1 MAKYLRVY
9 SDIHLDF
16 DIPCDSKGHPL
27 VPYTSVKQV
36 WAPSVL
42 PQDSESILVLA
53 GDLWTDNLP
62 FKMTA
67 DGCSWIG
74 YVAKRFEHVVV
85 VLGNHDY
92 WGLSLQS
99 AVRKAR
105 EHCAT
110 LPNVTFLERDTLVHS
125 GVKFVGGTLWTD
137 FNRSPII
144 AELCAS
150 KMGNDFRRITYGDT
164 RVRRRVR
171 HTDFFDL
178 HRQTA
183 KYIFS
188 NCKAD
193 EPGQKVVIVTHM
205 CPHEESLDSMRKYDD
220 TDHWYYSNLTE
231 SMQTHCKDVNL
242 WVHGHVHEP
251 KRYNA
256 AWGMWVFSNPRG
268 YEKVDGNGEGYDPHH
283 LLEISAL

>member
-1 MAKYLRVY
+1 LRVY

-16 DIPCDSKGHPL
+16 DIPCNDKGRPL
-27 VPYTSVKQV
+27 VPYTRVEQV

-42 PQDSESILVLA
+42 LQDSESILILA

-62 FKMTA
+62 FKVTA
-67 DGCSWIG
+67 DGRSWISN
-74 YVAKRFEHVVV
+74 VAKRFEHVIV

-105 EHCAT
+105 KHCAA
-110 LPNVTFLERDTLVHS
+110 LPNVTLLERDTLVHS
-125 GVKFVGGTLWTD
+125 GVKFLGGTLWTD

-144 AELCAS
+144 AEHIA
-150 KMGNDFRRITYGDT
+150 KTMGNDFRHITYGDT

-183 KYIFS
+183 KYIFT

-205 CPHEESLDSMRKYDD
+205 TPHYESLDTARRADD
-220 TDHWYYSNLTE
+220 TDYWYFSNLTE
-231 SMQTHCKDVNL
+231 SMQTHCKDVCL
-242 WVHGHVHEP
+242 WVHGHVHQP
-251 KRYNA
+251 KRYNPA
-256 AWGMWVFSNPRG
+256 YGMWVMSNPRG
-268 YEKVDGNGEGYDPHH
+268 YEVIDGNGEGYEPNN
-283 LLEISAL
+283 LLEIASL